1 MYFQLTKLEN
11 ARKNIFRDK
20 QNNKQNTVHVFRCYS
35 AYGKG
40 TIVLL
45 DSVNKEARYSVCI
58 QEFKNLKISSKQG
71 QQWLQS

>member
-1 MYFQLTKLEN
+1 MYFQVTNLEH
-11 ARKNIFRDK
+11 ARKDIFRDR
-20 QNNKQNTVHVFRCYS
+20 QNNKQNTAHVFRCYS

-45 DSVNKEARYSVCI
+45 GSLNKQARCSVCI